1 MTAPTSTSPGDSP
14 VRRPRRRH
22 DDFRLDTWATRPP
35 CIEVLATG
43 PSATVQDLGR
53 PGLAEFGVGP
63 SGAADRPSLQLANR
77 LVGNPEGHAAVEITF
92 GGLGLRFTRAALIA
106 FTGAPCPLRVGEPG
120 AGRAA
125 GMYAPIYVYAG
136 DEVHVGPPSRG
147 MRSYLAVRG
156 GIAVPP
162 VLGARAT
169 DTLSGLGPASLEV
182 GSLLPIGDRALDYPN
197 VDLAPQSTYPDVPV
211 LRVVPGPRERWFVD
225 NALTALCDPG
235 GYEVTAESNRIG
247 MRLAGPMLR
256 HRYVRELPPEATLDG
271 ALQVP
276 PAGQPI
282 LFLTDHPV
290 TGGYPV
296 IAVVHPDDLPMAA
309 QARPGQRIRFRTD
322 RDPRDPGGKRR
333 TPHRPFNAEASADE
347 SERQP

>member
-1 MTAPTSTSPGDSP
+1 MTAPANTSPGDIP
-14 VRRPRRRH
+14 IRAPRRRA

-43 PSATVQDLGR
+43 PSATIQDLGR
-53 PGLAEFGVGP
+53 PGLAEIGVGS
-63 SGAADRPSLQLANR
+63 SGAADRPSLGLANR

-92 GGLGLRFTRAALIA
+92 GGLWLRFTRAALIA

-136 DEVHVGPPSRG
+136 DEVHVGPPGRG

-169 DTLSGLGPASLEV
+169 DTLSGLGPAPLEV
-182 GSLLPIGDRALDYPN
+182 GSLLPIGDRVLDYPN
-197 VDLAPQSTYPDVPV
+197 VDLAPQRAYPEQPV
-211 LRVVPGPRERWFVD
+211 LRVVPGPRDHWFVD
-225 NALTALCDPG
+225 EALTALCDRR

-247 MRLAGPMLR
+247 MRLAGPTLR
-256 HRYVRELPPEATLDG
+256 HRDARELPPEATLDG

-296 IAVVHPDDLPMAA
+296 IAVVHPDDVPMAA
-309 QARPGQRIRFRTD
+309 QARPGQRIRFTMD
-322 RDPRDPGGKRR
+322 RDLRGSGRKRR
-333 TPHRPFNAEASADE
+333 IPQRPFTAEENADK
-347 SERQP
+347 SERQS